1 MSGMK
6 NSIQILGGRLID
18 PANGID
24 AIRDI
29 YIQNGR
35 VLAIGERP
43 DDFTAQHTIDA
54 AGLIV
59 CPGLVDLSARMREP
73 GQEHITTIASE
84 TAVAARSGITTLCCP
99 PDTDPVIDSPAV
111 VTLLLRRAK
120 RAARA
125 RVLPIGAMTQQLAGE
140 HLSEMVAL
148 KRAGCVAMSNAYAP
162 LANTLVERRALEYAA
177 TFGITAILRPED
189 RHLRNNGYAHEG
201 PVSARLG
208 LPGIPEAAE
217 SVAVARDL
225 ALAEH
230 TGCRIHFHLLS
241 SGTAARMIEQ
251 AQQQRLQVSANV
263 AAHQLHLTE
272 MDIEEFN
279 SNCHLN
285 PPLRSLAD
293 RDALRLALAKGVIG
307 AICSDHQPLKADAK
321 EAPFPSTATG
331 MAGLQTLLPLT
342 LKLVDEGVLGLS
354 EAIARI
360 TCGPADILDLP
371 YGRLTPG
378 SSADLCLFDP
388 NRHWELKRDELPS
401 AGRNTPFIGWEFQ
414 GQVTHTLFEGR
425 IVYQSASSNQTASS
439 L

>member
-1 MSGMK
+1 MK
-6 NSIQILGGRLID
+6 NPNSTQILGGRLID

-24 AIRDI
+24 RVTDI
-29 YIQNGR
+29 FIKHGKIA
-35 VLAIGERP
+35 AIGEP
-43 DDFTAQHTIDA
+43 PEEFTPQRTIDA
-54 AGLIV
+54 SNQIV

-73 GQEHITTIASE
+73 GQEHIATIASE
-84 TAVAARSGITTLCCP
+84 TALAARSGITTLCCP
-99 PDTDPVIDSPAV
+99 PDTDPVIDTPAV

-120 RAARA
+120 RSARA
-125 RVLPIGAMTQQLAGE
+125 RLLPIGAMTQQLAGE
-140 HLSEMVAL
+140 YLSEMVAL
-148 KRAGCVAMSNAYAP
+148 KRAGCVAMSNGYAP

-177 TFGITAILRPED
+177 TFDIMAILRPED

-208 LPGIPEAAE
+208 LPAIPEAAE

-251 AQQQRLQVSANV
+251 AQQQRLKVSANV

-272 MDIEEFN
+272 MDIEDFD

-293 RDALRLALAKGVIG
+293 RDALRSAVARGVIG
-307 AICSDHQPLKADAK
+307 AICSDHQPLEADAK

-331 MAGLQTLLPLT
+331 MSGLQTLLPLT
-342 LKLVDEGVLGLS
+342 LRLVNERVLSLS
-354 EAIARI
+354 EAIARV
-360 TCGPADILDLP
+360 TCGPADILGLP
-371 YGRLTPG
+371 YGRLQPG
-378 SSADLCLFDP
+378 SSADICIFDP
-388 NRHWELKRDELPS
+388 RAHWVLEAENMPS
-401 AGRNTPFIGWEFQ
+401 SGRNTPFIGWEFQ

-425 IVYQSASSNQTASS
+425 PVFQPDHSTHA
-439 L
+439 

>member
-1 MSGMK
+1 MTVKSTR
-6 NSIQILGGRLID
+6 IIGGRLID

-24 AIRDI
+24 RISDL
-29 YIQNGR
+29 YIHNGR
-35 VLAIGERP
+35 IVAIDKAPEGLEV
-43 DDFTAQHTIDA
+43 QHTIDA
-54 AGLIV
+54 SGQIV

-73 GQEHITTIASE
+73 GDEHIATIASE
-84 TAVAARSGITTLCCP
+84 TAAAARAGITTLCCP
-99 PDTDPVIDSPAV
+99 PDTDPVIDTPAV

-120 RAARA
+120 RPSRA
-125 RVLPIGAMTQQLAGE
+125 RLLPIGALTQQLEGE

-189 RHLRNNGYAHEG
+189 RHLRNNGYVHEG

-251 AQQQRLQVSANV
+251 AQQQRLDVSANV

-272 MDIEEFN
+272 LDIADFD

-293 RDALRLALAKGVIG
+293 RAALRQAVARGVVG
-307 AICSDHQPLKADAK
+307 AICSDHQPLKVDAK
-321 EAPFPSTATG
+321 EAPFPSTVAG
-331 MAGLQTLLPLT
+331 ISGLQTLLPLT
-342 LKLVDEGVLGLS
+342 LKLVDEGVLPLCD
-354 EAIARI
+354 AIARI
-360 TCGPADILDLP
+360 TCGPADILQLP
-371 YGRLTPG
+371 YGRLNVG
-378 SSADLCLFDP
+378 SLADICIYDP
-388 NRHWELKRDELPS
+388 ARHWELKPGELPGNG
-401 AGRNTPFIGWEFQ
+401 ANTPFIGWEFQ
-414 GQVTHTLFEGR
+414 GQVTHTLLEGR
-425 IVYQSASSNQTASS
+425 VVYQSEN
-439 L
+439 

>member
-1 MSGMK
+1 MSA
-6 NSIQILGGRLID
+6 STTIQILGGRVID

-24 AIRDI
+24 QITDLFI
-29 YIQNGR
+29 HNGKILS
-35 VLAIGERP
+35 VGDRP
-43 DDFTAQHTIDA
+43 DSFTPQHTIDA
-54 AGLIV
+54 AGKIV
-59 CPGLVDLSARMREP
+59 CPGLVDLSVRLREP
-73 GQEHITTIASE
+73 GDEHIATISSE
-84 TAVAARSGITTLCCP
+84 TSAAAKAGITTLCCP
-99 PDTDPVIDSPAV
+99 PDTDPVIDTPAV
-111 VTLLLRRAK
+111 VTLILRRAK
-120 RAARA
+120 RAAKA
-125 RVLPIGAMTQQLAGE
+125 RLLPIGAMTQKLAGE

-148 KRAGCVAMSNAYAP
+148 KRAGCVAMSNGYAP

-241 SGTAARMIEQ
+241 SGTATRMIEQ
-251 AQQQRLQVSANV
+251 AQHQRLPVSANV

-272 MDIEEFN
+272 MDIEDFD

-293 RDALRLALAKGVIG
+293 REALRIALAKGVIG
-307 AICSDHQPLKADAK
+307 AICSDHQPLKDDAK
-321 EAPFPSTATG
+321 EAPFPSTMTG
-331 MAGLQTLLPLT
+331 MSGLQTLLPLT
-342 LKLVDEGVLGLS
+342 LKLVDEGVLPLS
-354 EAIARI
+354 DAIARI

-371 YGRLTPG
+371 YGRLHAG
-378 SSADLCLFDP
+378 SSADICIFDP
-388 NRHWELKRDELPS
+388 EEHWVLKKDEIPG

-414 GQVTHTLFEGR
+414 GKVTHTLFEGR
-425 IVYQSASSNQTASS
+425 IVFNSDTSTVA
-439 L
+439 

>member
-1 MSGMK
+1 MNPA
-6 NSIQILGGRLID
+6 NSTCILGGRLID
-18 PANGID
+18 PASGTDRVTDIFIHNGKI
-24 AIRDI
+24 
-29 YIQNGR
+29 
-35 VLAIGERP
+35 LAIGEP
-43 DDFTAQHTIDA
+43 PEGFTAHHTIDA
-54 AGLIV
+54 RGQIV

-73 GQEHITTIASE
+73 GQEHIATIASE
-84 TAVAARSGITTLCCP
+84 TALAARSGITTLCCP
-99 PDTDPVIDSPAV
+99 PDTDPVIDTPAV

-120 RAARA
+120 RSARA
-125 RVLPIGAMTQQLAGE
+125 RLLPIGAMTQRLAGE

-148 KRAGCVAMSNAYAP
+148 KRAGCVAMSNGYAP

-241 SGTAARMIEQ
+241 SGTATRMIEQ

-272 MDIEEFN
+272 MDIEDFD

-293 RDALRLALAKGVIG
+293 REALRAALAKGVIG

-342 LKLVDEGVLGLS
+342 LKLVDEGVLSLS

-360 TCGPADILDLP
+360 TCGPADMLALP
-371 YGRLTPG
+371 YGRLQPG
-378 SSADLCLFDP
+378 SSADVCIFDP
-388 NRHWELKRDELPS
+388 HRHWVLKREEMPS

-425 IVYQSASSNQTASS
+425 IVFQSDSTTQA
-439 L
+439 

>member
-1 MSGMK
+1 MTVKST
-6 NSIQILGGRLID
+6 QILGGRLID

-24 AIRDI
+24 RISDI
-29 YIQNGR
+29 YIHNGR
-35 VLAIGERP
+35 VVAIDEP
-43 DDFTAQHTIDA
+43 PQDLEIQNTIDA
-54 AGLIV
+54 SGQIV

-73 GQEHITTIASE
+73 GEEHIATIASE
-84 TAVAARSGITTLCCP
+84 TVAAARAGITTLCCP
-99 PDTDPVIDSPAV
+99 PDTDPVIDTPAV

-120 RAARA
+120 RSARA
-125 RVLPIGAMTQQLAGE
+125 RLLPIGALTQQLEGE

-189 RHLRNNGYAHEG
+189 RHLRNNGYVHEG

-251 AQQQRLQVSANV
+251 AQQQRLDVSANV

-293 RDALRLALAKGVIG
+293 REALRQAVARGVIG

-331 MAGLQTLLPLT
+331 ISGLQTLLPLT
-342 LKLVDEGVLGLS
+342 LKLVDEGVLSLS
-354 EAIARI
+354 DALARI
-360 TCGPADILDLP
+360 TCGPANILGLP
-371 YGRLTPG
+371 YGRLDVG
-378 SSADLCLFDP
+378 SMADICIFDP
-388 NRHWELKRDELPS
+388 TRHWQLKREELPGN
-401 AGRNTPFIGWEFQ
+401 AANTPFIGWEFQ
-414 GQVTHTLFEGR
+414 GQVTHTLLEGR
-425 IVYQSASSNQTASS
+425 VVYQSDSPS
-439 L
+439 